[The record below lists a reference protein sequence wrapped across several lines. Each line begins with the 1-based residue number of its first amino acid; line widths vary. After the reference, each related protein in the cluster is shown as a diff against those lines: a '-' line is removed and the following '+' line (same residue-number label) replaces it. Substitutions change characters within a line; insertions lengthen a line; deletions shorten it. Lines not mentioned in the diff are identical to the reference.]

1 MFHQRCFPINIS
13 TKASLRN
20 MSRLLLKTTWVFFS
34 TILILYCNFNI
45 KWKTFSLGSFKWDSI
60 ALDIWRNTLVVHKLW
75 TQYVNLP
82 DLFNDNFENIQLENI
97 CFCCPQSLIK
107 EQYCWTYN
115 VPTGKTKYYI
125 QIDLIDPSNIVTR
138 RVHFTQNIKPK

>member
-1 MFHQRCFPINIS
+1 MFHQRCFPMNIS
-13 TKASLRN
+13 TKASLRS

-34 TILILYCNFNI
+34 AILILYCNFNI
-45 KWKTFSLGSFKWDSI
+45 KWKSFSLGSFKWDSI

-82 DLFNDNFENIQLENI
+82 DLFNDSFENMQLENI

-107 EQYCWTYN
+107 EQYCWIYIMYQLKKTNITY
-115 VPTGKTKYYI
+115 K
-125 QIDLIDPSNIVTR
+125 LI
-138 RVHFTQNIKPK
+138 